1 VRRSEE
7 ANQIVPVVTSD
18 FDKKV
23 EVIKED
29 KQVDLRKELQDHYEI
44 DAKTFLDTKE
54 LSHKL

>member
-1 VRRSEE
+1 MRRSEE

-29 KQVDLRKELQDHYEI
+29 KQVDLRKELQDHFEI

>member
-1 VRRSEE
+1 MRKSEE
-7 ANQIVPVVTSD
+7 ANQIVPVVTSN

-29 KQVDLRKELQDHYEI
+29 NKVDLKKELQDHFEI

>member
-1 VRRSEE
+1 MRRSEE

>member
-1 VRRSEE
+1 MRKSEE
-7 ANQIVPVVTSD
+7 ANQIVPVVTSN

-29 KQVDLRKELQDHYEI
+29 NKVDLKKELQDHFEI

-54 LSHKL
+54 LSRKL